1 MSDQSESRGH
11 VLSGVPTSWCKIYSL
26 WTKHHNLRSNRAWDC
41 LLEVSNCHS
50 SAPCGKINPNEMA
63 SYLVPPCTRDFKFG
77 AKQVSISSYLGD
89 MLLRYL
95 WHCSTPY
102 ERIGWT
108 NWVQIKNQCTL
119 SHPACAYQVWCE
131 SEVSFELSWW
141 RAYRHIHADMTPC
154 YGFAYGPGVINIIT
168 LWKTTSLSTASE
180 ALTFGDF
187 GPPGGGGGRRCNSNN
202 REAISGS

>member
-1 MSDQSESRGH
+1 MDWSR
-11 VLSGVPTSWCKIYSL
+11 PSWWC
-26 WTKHHNLRSNRAWDC
+26 A
-41 LLEVSNCHS
+41 V
-50 SAPCGKINPNEMA
+50 APPVNGSPPN
-63 SYLVPPCTRDFKFG
+63 LVPLCILAGNRRFWSPYPGHTLECH
-77 AKQVSISSYLGD
+77 
-89 MLLRYL
+89 L

-131 SEVSFELSWW
+131 SE
-141 RAYRHIHADMTPC
+141 DMTPC

-180 ALTFGDF
+180 AQTFGDF
-187 GPPGGGGGRRCNSNN
+187 GPPGGGGRRCNSNN